1 MIKELR
7 EYIKQRISE
16 VDPDYSQVD
25 DPIGDDDI
33 SKVNPECKYK
43 IIFSTN
49 SPEYTG
55 NSYVDTI
62 DASVQLFNRA
72 SICAVDAFD
81 DLYDTSLRVKNCII
95 SPMRAKNQDVFTDI
109 LITRMDIESLNTN
122 DKTFRCTLNFTI
134 RIDFTFN

>member
-1 MIKELR
+1 MIKEIR
-7 EYIKQRISE
+7 AYIKQKIAE
-16 VDPDYSQVD
+16 VDSSYTQID

-49 SPEYTG
+49 SPSYTG
-55 NSYVDTI
+55 NSYVETI

-72 SICAVDAFD
+72 SICAVDIYD
-81 DLYDTSLRVKNCII
+81 GLYDKAILVKNCII
-95 SPMRAKNQDVFTDI
+95 SPTQVKNQLPFTDI
-109 LITRMDIESLNTN
+109 LVTRMDIEALNTN
-122 DKTFRCTLNFTI
+122 DKTFRCTINFTI